1 MNIKFPKQ
9 NILFLNEIKKLI
21 INRDYKSLLNE
32 YNNIILNASFLNQY
46 AVDALNN
53 YFDILFDIKE
63 YDKYITLVEELKKKD
78 IENFKWYFY
87 LFTILLHKKDIY
99 YAKSI
104 ISRSKILNYSSIKYL
119 ISEEEGNYGQV
130 MNLHNLLLQEVG
142 PCLILVNFINELLSE
157 SFNMEINDEYIIMR
171 YFDLINLMFEY
182 GMSEDFIS
190 IFTNTL
196 ETIYEIDIV

>member
-63 YDKYITLVEELKKKD
+63 YDKYITLVEELKKQD

-104 ISRSKILNYSSIKYL
+104 ISRSKILNDSSIKYL